1 MAFWALSIVNGKLQ
15 TFCLNQTAAGGVF
28 ILLIITFNFDAK
40 RTVNHRL
47 ISCSILFFGLFFAS
61 CNPERRVEGSKEAV
75 EKMKSMQIKRVTSP
89 QVVNI
94 VDEWGERI
102 VERVQTAWEAQAK
115 KPNADLAGLCR
126 LKGIPQIDSLEKLYG
141 VQILLLGAKDVK
153 NGRLTAK
160 EREVLD
166 AYLYN
171 AENKLPQST
180 NIQKLGDSVLIY
192 NAPVAAANVI
202 CQKCF
207 ADDATKLGLWR
218 VKFYKNE
225 VIRKVDGK
233 SLIKNKK

>member
-1 MAFWALSIVNGKLQ
+1 M
-15 TFCLNQTAAGGVF
+15 
-28 ILLIITFNFDAK
+28 
-40 RTVNHRL
+40 NHRL

-102 VERVQTAWEAQAK
+102 VEQVQTAWEVQAK
-115 KPNADLAGLCR
+115 KSNADLGALCQ
-126 LKGIPQIDSLEKLYG
+126 LNGIPQIDSLEKLYG
-141 VQILLLGAKDVK
+141 VQILLLGTKDVK
-153 NGRLTAK
+153 NGQLSVK

-202 CQKCF
+202 CLKCF

>member
-1 MAFWALSIVNGKLQ
+1 MNYRLHTCILVIV
-15 TFCLNQTAAGGVF
+15 
-28 ILLIITFNFDAK
+28 
-40 RTVNHRL
+40 
-47 ISCSILFFGLFFAS
+47 GLFFAS

-89 QVVNI
+89 QVVDI

-102 VERVQTAWEAQAK
+102 IKQAQAAWQAK
-115 KPNADLAGLCR
+115 AGSSKADFASLCQ
-126 LKGIPQIDSLEKLYG
+126 LKGIAEIDSLEKLYA
-141 VQILLLGAKDVK
+141 VKIMLLGAKDVK
-153 NGRLTAK
+153 SPQLAAK
-160 EREVLD
+160 EKEILD

-192 NAPVAAANVI
+192 NAPIATENII

-218 VKFYKNE
+218 VKFLKNE
-225 VIRKVDGK
+225 VVRKVDAK
-233 SLIKNKK
+233 SLEKNKK

>member
-1 MAFWALSIVNGKLQ
+1 MKDKL
-15 TFCLNQTAAGGVF
+15 FFYKA
-28 ILLIITFNFDAK
+28 LII
-40 RTVNHRL
+40 
-47 ISCSILFFGLFFAS
+47 GLLFAS

-75 EKMKSMQIKRVTSP
+75 EKMKNMQIKRVTSP

-102 VERVQTAWEAQAK
+102 VKQMQAAWEAEAGKSQANI
-115 KPNADLAGLCR
+115 PSLCQLA
-126 LKGIPQIDSLEKLYG
+126 GIPQADSLEKLYG

-153 NGRLTAK
+153 NAQLSDK
-160 EREVLD
+160 EKEVLD

-171 AENKLPQST
+171 AENKLPQNT

-192 NAPVAAANVI
+192 NAPIAAENVI

-218 VKFYKNE
+218 VKFLKNE